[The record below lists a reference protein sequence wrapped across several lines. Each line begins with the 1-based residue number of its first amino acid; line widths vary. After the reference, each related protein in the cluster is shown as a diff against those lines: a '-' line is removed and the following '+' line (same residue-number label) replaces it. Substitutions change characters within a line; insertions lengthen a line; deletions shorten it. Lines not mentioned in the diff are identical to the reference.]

1 MRPLQEERVREA
13 RARRSTAALEAL
25 AGKRPAPKD
34 FAGALR
40 RRDGGPVR
48 LIAEVKKASPSAGS
62 IREGDPLFFARAM
75 AGGGAAAIS
84 VLTEE
89 RYFKGSLDDLARIA
103 AGVPVPVMRKDFLVD
118 PYQLLEARAAGASAA
133 LLIVAMLSDAEL
145 ATMLREAAALGLAA
159 LVEVHDR
166 PELERALA
174 AGAGIVGINNRNLQT
189 LKVDTETT
197 YALRAL
203 VPAGT
208 IVVSESGQRTRA
220 DLDRLAAAG
229 VDAVLIGEAIMRAE
243 DVEGK
248 VRELLGHDGEPLSR
262 GGDAEAAER
271 RRHGRERR
279 VTSRSRSAASRT
291 WRTPAPRRTPAP
303 TSWGSSSRPV
313 RAASTRQVARGFW
326 PELPRGVPT
335 VAVFRDQTLE
345 EVERVLRLVR
355 PDFLQFHGC
364 ERPAFCRVFE
374 RPVIRALPARVPAD
388 LALADGLRRRR
399 RVLPRR
405 PAQGGRRHPPGGRR
419 ARGGATCRSRCCSP
433 AA

>member
-1 MRPLQEERVREA
+1 MTAAGEFLSRMRPLQEARVREA
-13 RARRSTAALEAL
+13 RARRSVAALEAL

-40 RRDGGPVR
+40 RGAGPVR
-48 LIAEVKKASPSAGS
+48 LIAEVKKASPSAGT

-89 RYFKGSLDDLARIA
+89 RFFGGSLDDLARVA

-145 ATMLREAAALGLAA
+145 AAMLGEAAGLGLGA

-174 AGAGIVGINNRNLQT
+174 AGAGIVGINNRNLKT
-189 LKVDTETT
+189 LQVDTETT
-197 YALRAL
+197 FALRPL

-220 DLDRLAAAG
+220 DLERLADAG
-229 VDAVLIGEAIMRAE
+229 VDAALIGEAIMRAQ

-248 VRELLGHDGEPLSR
+248 VRELLGTTVNPYL
-262 GGDAEAAER
+262 AAEM
-271 RRHGRERR
+271 EKR
-279 VTSRSRSAASRT
+279 VKF
-291 WRTPAPRRTPAP
+291 P
-303 TSWGSSSRPV
+303 
-313 RAASTRQVARGFW
+313 
-326 PELPRGVPT
+326 
-335 VAVFRDQTLE
+335 
-345 EVERVLRLVR
+345 
-355 PDFLQFHGC
+355 
-364 ERPAFCRVFE
+364 
-374 RPVIRALPARVPAD
+374 
-388 LALADGLRRRR
+388 
-399 RVLPRR
+399 
-405 PAQGGRRHPPGGRR
+405 
-419 ARGGATCRSRCCSP
+419 
-433 AA
+433 